1 MTTGSGSA
9 PGWLDPELFC
19 WFVWLLFFEVVLFC
33 FN

>member
-9 PGWLDPELFC
+9 PAWPDPEFFC